1 MRRPSS
7 RALYESCFSQEA
19 IREVIDTRLTDHTAR
34 GVDGIGYDTFMA
46 NLDENVEII
55 FSKAIQGG
63 YSFSPY
69 RQKLILKGAAS
80 FPRVVSIP
88 TIRDRV
94 ALRCLNNFLCLVFGD
109 CKPPHAHPVVTE
121 AIKSFD
127 KATSNDSFVKLDVKG
142 FYDNINHRI
151 MERQLRK
158 RIKHEPAI
166 SLILKAL
173 TTPTGSTVKEARTNI
188 LGVPQ
193 GLSLSNILASIYM
206 LEIDLKYNAK
216 PDVDYHRYVDDILL
230 RAPSREIGAIAAQLA
245 KSLKRSRK
253 LTVHPLGS
261 GKSAIHPFGD
271 SVSYLGYKFVG
282 SVVSVRE
289 ASIKKMMTSLMR
301 ILAGMND
308 ANVQKSLWRLN
319 LRISGCRIQGSNVGW
334 LFYFSQINDY
344 QILFRLDKQIK
355 ARLSTLGRAPLYSQ
369 CKRFIKAHREIKF
382 NNVNTNYVFDFDQ
395 FSRAQMLA
403 AIYLIKPGA
412 EGKLDNRTDTE
423 IRAIF
428 FKTMYREARE
438 MERDTLGAFS

>member
-7 RALYESCFSQEA
+7 KSVFESCFSQEA
-19 IREVIDTRLTDHTAR
+19 VREVVATRLTEHTAR
-34 GVDGIGYDTFMA
+34 GVDGVGYGTFIA
-46 NLDENVEII
+46 NLDQNVETIC
-55 FSKAIQGG
+55 SKAVPGE
-63 YSFSPY
+63 YCFSPY

-80 FPRVVSIP
+80 FPRIVSIP

-94 ALRCLNNFLCLVFGD
+94 TLRCLNNFLCLVFGD
-109 CKPPHAHPVVTE
+109 CKPPHAHPVVTD
-121 AIKSFD
+121 AIKSFER
-127 KATSNDSFVKLDVKG
+127 ATPNDSFVKLDVKG
-142 FYDNINHRI
+142 FYDNINHRT

-166 SLILKAL
+166 SLILRAL
-173 TTPTGSTVKEARTNI
+173 ATPTGATVQEGRKNT

-193 GLSLSNILASIYM
+193 GLSMSNILASIYM
-206 LEIDLKYNAK
+206 LEIDTKYGSRL
-216 PDVDYHRYVDDILL
+216 DIDYHRYVDDILI
-230 RAPSREIGAIAAQLA
+230 RAPSSEIAPVASQIAKA
-245 KSLKRSRK
+245 LKRTRK

-261 GKSAIHPFGD
+261 GKSAIHPFGE
-271 SVSYLGYKFVG
+271 SVSYLGYKFDG

-308 ANVQKSLWRLN
+308 ANALKSIWRLN

-355 ARLSTLGRAPLYSQ
+355 ARLSALGRSALYSQ

-382 NNVNTNYVFDFDQ
+382 NHVNTDYVFDFDQ
-395 FSRAQMLA
+395 FTRAQMLS

-412 EGKLDNRTDTE
+412 EGKLDNRTDAE
-423 IRAIF
+423 VKAIF